1 MPEKPIKLKNKE
13 TAFRS
18 NEELIKQVEARIKK
32 GNKVNQEESMQ
43 YIKAKGLKGQA
54 LLDFYDKNM
63 SQGFSMKNPSK
74 WEREEVDPNYKV
86 PTTDADIKNWRGY
99 NTNVESMKAD
109 SVPSQLKQYLINTGY
124 AESNKFG
131 SGDTLEGKRIF
142 TRAKSV
148 GINPEMDAEG
158 NFKLADDVNTFKDTD
173 KTFGKTRTINPKA
186 KYVKKVYTKG
196 NDIVNNYELAVPP
209 TYEGKVP
216 TEQELKDFDAGTFY
230 QVGATSNMK
239 KVYVPYL
246 DPKKIPQDSE
256 ASTINANNQEMVN
269 RYNTAQS
276 YADEIAAY
284 KKTDEYRNTQKRRA
298 AVAPIKKAFNDIKN
312 YEFKIMS
319 DKDLDA
325 LGNGGTITTPR
336 EDMYVKGGTTDKPR
350 FPGKLETNVNTNPI
364 VNNQM
369 PDTVGKVMVNGKPYV
384 KPPTSKDAI
393 REDKKTTLSKVGD
406 FLENPLPSSTGN
418 NSDNMFNM
426 IAGLPGQTLKA
437 VYNTAKNASKPVDT
451 AKKLGNAAYG
461 IAGELVGDAQ
471 TTPIEP
477 GLKIATD
484 AAFAIPALSQAK
496 ALKNVLVN
504 NKEVSKIL
512 EKIADKGV
520 SQITPQELRFVKDVR
535 NIGGAQVKG
544 DLLYDK
550 SLLNRAIIQS
560 EKISDKG
567 FKILLGENKKNI
579 ENRLESLKSNKPF
592 VKEYEEPS
600 FNDYNQDEYL
610 DYDFV
615 TRRNQMP
622 PPPSSFNLDINSPT
636 SGNVRNPNF
645 FKNLSDEAKR
655 KINIIKQG
663 EPIKQQVRNLKEAI
677 KNNANAHVEKANNL
691 KERLKNNVSGRQK
704 DEGYNNNILKQLKE
718 EELLPYLGHTKDVQ
732 KEINTAYAKVKA
744 FPKGHIS
751 YPAGSLST
759 DSHPLS
765 TGMIERAVKEGLV
778 DVNYR
783 GLRSLNNLG
792 FPTKAGLDANLSL
805 KEINNRVKSLNENL
819 SYGKKIPYGKIDEY
833 GELMAPYMSV
843 TRKANG
849 GVIEYTN
856 GGTIDK
862 PKFPGKLNVNQSDNT
877 NVNNSDVR
885 SNAYVATNQ
894 VIKPTLL
901 SREAFGNRGYDKKN
915 DEKTYNDY
923 TQEYN
928 TLNDKL
934 SGYDFKKRGNPNF
947 IPDIKDKNELEDKFK
962 DIQTFNNGFKN
973 LNKILHIQ
981 SDASDKMEQ
990 LDALKQSNNN
1000 IKLTKGRYNLGSV
1013 NSALLDKVDSTAK
1026 ANNIDPYDILKVMG
1040 RESNFGKLFK
1050 HGINNPDPKKA
1061 IIERDPN
1068 SLRDM
1073 SSAWDNEVPNP
1084 LLEKKYNNV
1093 NYNKSKY
1100 GWSTYTL
1107 NEKQL
1112 NNEIKDSD
1120 IANYKNKVDSY
1131 MKETPDAL
1139 SYITKKIK
1147 NNDLKSYNPGDK
1159 EYVNKLNEEKK
1170 VLMQEPNLAKYLKTN
1185 KFAGGGRVPVEEPV
1199 VKSDLSTKIIRN
1211 VANTVLPT
1219 NAAQLAASLITKDS
1233 KYGVEDASY
1242 NQQAALFN
1250 TLENARKRTGKNK
1263 GGTEYID
1270 YGKDFNTDLQ
1280 NLKGNP
1286 LSIVLGSALSD
1297 DFNAAT
1303 TFGRVSYD
1311 YDPKAQTYKVF
1322 DSYDYSKTPNTNTA
1336 YSSFRNA
1343 VGKAAEV
1350 RSIAANQQKAKYIGN
1365 MSKKDY
1371 TGTPKNLSDRIAN
1384 AITPNIP
1391 YKNIKQVTGG
1401 LEKEIGNLGND
1412 LKTGYKYATN
1422 EIKDVANTAS
1432 KYYNKAVNTANDYFN
1447 LKPGNYIE
1455 SQVQEAI
1462 KNKGLPKKSL
1472 GGRVLPRFYDGGGVR
1487 LTGSSTFNS
1496 AMKAPAGTV
1505 TKTASGKAPSNFGD
1519 NVVTGAGIAGAAVPM
1534 LTSFIPDDRITDSEG
1549 NEVGSKENMG
1559 KSILNSA
1566 AQGASMGAVAGP
1578 WGAAI
1583 GAGVGAIYG
1592 GVTNSMN
1599 NADVDRAQQQ
1609 ANMRI
1614 QNRNISNSVLT
1625 NKNMF
1630 STNTS
1635 NNDQMIAAKGGTVV
1649 SEDMGNPNA
1658 ELELNETFR
1667 DPMTGETGMVD
1678 GPSHDNGGIEMSL
1691 AEGTQ
1696 IWSDR
1701 LKHNGRTFASLT
1713 KPIINKI
1720 ANIEKGLDTNPNSR
1734 FKQNSIKLLNA
1745 QLDFFFDIQESNK
1758 QQDEM
1763 KRTLKKQEGG
1773 VVDDMGNYHY
1783 ANGGIYI
1790 KPENRNKMSMGGNVL
1805 PKFYEAGTFN
1815 DPETEPVVPING
1827 MANPNYPNMSGGKG
1841 FRLGN
1846 VEAQN
1851 ALIGKG
1857 MGKDYTPQYGF
1868 SQDPQDIQQNNY
1880 PGSWKQNPYS
1890 FNNINKGIA
1899 GQNTYN
1905 FDKIGTPT
1913 YQEQPENKSQWYRRN
1928 NGELM
1933 QASALAGSTFAQ
1945 LNNINRQAAPANSPD
1960 VRLTSA
1966 ISNPNLVDLSA
1977 ERGAINRSALGA
1989 MEGAQRGLGNS
2000 ASALAFKN
2008 KARIN
2013 QLQGLGQSF
2022 SNQEIANA
2030 DIKNKFAGMR
2040 GDAAMKEA
2048 IMNSQINT
2056 QNNENRYAF
2065 NQNRMANQNAAI
2077 GTLGHGFGDIG
2088 RNRTMHAND
2097 MEKVGIINNRY
2108 DKSAAALA
2116 HRDNKELTDQ
2126 ALANGTYT
2134 KEDLIRYGIPYKWDE
2149 KKKYGGTIKTR
2160 SLKY

>member
-1 MPEKPIKLKNKE
+1 MADKPTKLKNKE

-18 NEELIKQVEARIKK
+18 NEELVKQVEARIKK

-43 YIKAKGLKGQA
+43 YIKAKGLKGQD

-74 WEREEVDPNYKV
+74 WEREELDPNYKV

-99 NTNVESMKAD
+99 KTSVESMKAD

-230 QVGATSNMK
+230 QVGANSQYK

-246 DPKKIPQDSE
+246 DPKKVPQDGD

-276 YADEIAAY
+276 YADQIAAY
-284 KKTDEYRNTQKRRA
+284 KKTDEYKNTQERRA
-298 AVAPIKKAFNDIKN
+298 KVAKVKN
-312 YEFKIMS
+312 SFSGFKI
-319 DKDLDA
+319 DLNA
-325 LGNGGTITTPR
+325 PRMNAPAGTMAMGGTITTPR

-350 FPGKLETNVNTNPI
+350 
-364 VNNQM
+364 
-369 PDTVGKVMVNGKPYV
+369 
-384 KPPTSKDAI
+384 
-393 REDKKTTLSKVGD
+393 
-406 FLENPLPSSTGN
+406 
-418 NSDNMFNM
+418 
-426 IAGLPGQTLKA
+426 
-437 VYNTAKNASKPVDT
+437 
-451 AKKLGNAAYG
+451 
-461 IAGELVGDAQ
+461 
-471 TTPIEP
+471 
-477 GLKIATD
+477 
-484 AAFAIPALSQAK
+484 
-496 ALKNVLVN
+496 
-504 NKEVSKIL
+504 
-512 EKIADKGV
+512 
-520 SQITPQELRFVKDVR
+520 
-535 NIGGAQVKG
+535 
-544 DLLYDK
+544 
-550 SLLNRAIIQS
+550 
-560 EKISDKG
+560 
-567 FKILLGENKKNI
+567 
-579 ENRLESLKSNKPF
+579 
-592 VKEYEEPS
+592 
-600 FNDYNQDEYL
+600 
-610 DYDFV
+610 
-615 TRRNQMP
+615 
-622 PPPSSFNLDINSPT
+622 
-636 SGNVRNPNF
+636 
-645 FKNLSDEAKR
+645 
-655 KINIIKQG
+655 
-663 EPIKQQVRNLKEAI
+663 
-677 KNNANAHVEKANNL
+677 
-691 KERLKNNVSGRQK
+691 
-704 DEGYNNNILKQLKE
+704 
-718 EELLPYLGHTKDVQ
+718 
-732 KEINTAYAKVKA
+732 
-744 FPKGHIS
+744 
-751 YPAGSLST
+751 
-759 DSHPLS
+759 
-765 TGMIERAVKEGLV
+765 
-778 DVNYR
+778 
-783 GLRSLNNLG
+783 
-792 FPTKAGLDANLSL
+792 
-805 KEINNRVKSLNENL
+805 
-819 SYGKKIPYGKIDEY
+819 
-833 GELMAPYMSV
+833 
-843 TRKANG
+843 
-849 GVIEYTN
+849 
-856 GGTIDK
+856 
-862 PKFPGKLNVNQSDNT
+862 FPGKLNVNQSDNT

-1159 EYVNKLNEEKK
+1159 EYINKLNEEKK
-1170 VLMQEPNLAKYLKTN
+1170 ALMQEPNLAKYLKTN
-1185 KFAGGGRVPVEEPV
+1185 KFAGGGRVPIKVTDPNDPRLRAYNDSNTLYGVTSLAKKFLATKPTMEQWIDYANNENVDVTKAWNRLKKVNNKYPEPLKKEPV
-1199 VKSDLSTKIIRN
+1199 FLNST
-1211 VANTVLPT
+1211 T
-1219 NAAQLAASLITKDS
+1219 
-1233 KYGVEDASY
+1233 
-1242 NQQAALFN
+1242 
-1250 TLENARKRTGKNK
+1250 TGKKEEGALNYYK
-1263 GGTEYID
+1263 KPVQPYVYEKAKPVIKQNIPQSIANQTS
-1270 YGKDFNTDLQ
+1270 DFQPDM
-1280 NLKGNP
+1280 
-1286 LSIVLGSALSD
+1286 V
-1297 DFNAAT
+1297 
-1303 TFGRVSYD
+1303 
-1311 YDPKAQTYKVF
+1311 QTNN
-1322 DSYDYSKTPNTNTA
+1322 TPNYDKTKL
-1336 YSSFRNA
+1336 YQGYDFM
-1343 VGKAAEV
+1343 
-1350 RSIAANQQKAKYIGN
+1350 QQTGLRPG
-1365 MSKKDY
+1365 DY
-1371 TGTPKNLSDRIAN
+1371 TET
-1384 AITPNIP
+1384 
-1391 YKNIKQVTGG
+1391 
-1401 LEKEIGNLGND
+1401 
-1412 LKTGYKYATN
+1412 
-1422 EIKDVANTAS
+1422 
-1432 KYYNKAVNTANDYFN
+1432 
-1447 LKPGNYIE
+1447 
-1455 SQVQEAI
+1455 QVQEAM
-1462 KNKGLPKKSL
+1462 KNKRLPKKSL
-1472 GGRVLPRFYDGGGVR
+1472 GGRVLPKFGKGSTYRGGGDSLPVPP
-1487 LTGSSTFNS
+1487 GAPPSSVQGNI
-1496 AMKAPAGTV
+1496 G
-1505 TKTASGKAPSNFGD
+1505 
-1519 NVVTGAGIAGAAVPM
+1519 TGAGIAAAAVPM
-1534 LTSFIPDDRITDSEG
+1534 LTSFIPDDKVTDSEG
-1549 NEVGSKENMG
+1549 NEIGSETSLG
-1559 KSILNSA
+1559 KGALEGA
-1566 AQGASMGAVAGP
+1566 AKGAQVTAMLGGADFGASIAVGAG
-1578 WGAAI
+1578 I
-1583 GAGVGAIYG
+1583 GAI
-1592 GVTNSMN
+1592 
-1599 NADVDRAQQQ
+1599 Q
-1609 ANMRI
+1609 ANMGNEDLKRERNQREMGI
-1614 QNRNISNSVLT
+1614 KNRSISNSVLT

-1635 NNDQMIAAKGGTVV
+1635 NNDQMIAANGGTVV
-1649 SEDMGNPNA
+1649 NEDMGNPNA

-1790 KPENRNKMSMGGNVL
+1790 KPENRNKMAMGGMM
-1805 PKFYEAGTFN
+1805 KYDGGGTKQNILQTSVRNPNSPYRFALRDPRMLEFDPAVSN
-1815 DPETEPVVPING
+1815 YKANQNADLAEVNNTLGAQMDQMNAASRNTSPIATNSIPETEPVVPEEVPYNNSF
-1827 MANPNYPNMSGGKG
+1827 ANKQ
-1841 FRLGN
+1841 FRDFTFKNNPTQFANSLKQARLEGN
-1846 VEAQN
+1846 NQA
-1851 ALIGKG
+1851 
-1857 MGKDYTPQYGF
+1857 MYG
-1868 SQDPQDIQQNNY
+1868 N
-1880 PGSWKQNPYS
+1880 SWN
-1890 FNNINKGIA
+1890 NKGYTLGANGAA
-1899 GQNTYN
+1899 GDQYT
-1905 FDKIGTPT
+1905 FDKIGKPT
-1913 YQEQPENKSQWYRRN
+1913 YQEPEAQPENKSQWYRRN

-2088 RNRTMHAND
+2088 RNRTNQFNE
-2097 MEKVGIINNRY
+2097 MERLGSISNRY
-2108 DKSAAALA
+2108 DKSAYASSI
-2116 HRDNKELTDQ
+2116 RDNPARLKQGIDAGMYTIDELQ
-2126 ALANGTYT
+2126 
-2134 KEDLIRYGIPYKWDE
+2134 KWGIPYTPQA
-2149 KKKYGGTIKTR
+2149 KYGGTFKKGTIKNR

>member
-1 MPEKPIKLKNKE
+1 MADKPTKLKNKE

-18 NEELIKQVEARIKK
+18 NEELVKQVEARIKK

-43 YIKAKGLKGQA
+43 YIKAKGLKGQD

-74 WEREEVDPNYKV
+74 WEREELDPNYKV

-131 SGDTLEGKRIF
+131 SGDTLEGKRIY

-230 QVGATSNMK
+230 QVGANSQYK

-246 DPKKIPQDSE
+246 DPKKVPQDGD

-276 YADEIAAY
+276 YVNQMNAY
-284 KKTDEYRNTQKRRA
+284 KKTDEYKKEQTSRENAVNRRKTLGKA
-298 AVAPIKKAFNDIKN
+298 LMYTPLMQGVGERILSSSTKK
-312 YEFKIMS
+312 Y
-319 DKDLDA
+319 
-325 LGNGGTITTPR
+325 GGTITTPR

-350 FPGKLETNVNTNPI
+350 FPGN
-364 VNNQM
+364 
-369 PDTVGKVMVNGKPYV
+369 
-384 KPPTSKDAI
+384 
-393 REDKKTTLSKVGD
+393 
-406 FLENPLPSSTGN
+406 
-418 NSDNMFNM
+418 
-426 IAGLPGQTLKA
+426 
-437 VYNTAKNASKPVDT
+437 
-451 AKKLGNAAYG
+451 
-461 IAGELVGDAQ
+461 
-471 TTPIEP
+471 
-477 GLKIATD
+477 
-484 AAFAIPALSQAK
+484 
-496 ALKNVLVN
+496 
-504 NKEVSKIL
+504 
-512 EKIADKGV
+512 
-520 SQITPQELRFVKDVR
+520 
-535 NIGGAQVKG
+535 
-544 DLLYDK
+544 
-550 SLLNRAIIQS
+550 
-560 EKISDKG
+560 
-567 FKILLGENKKNI
+567 
-579 ENRLESLKSNKPF
+579 
-592 VKEYEEPS
+592 
-600 FNDYNQDEYL
+600 
-610 DYDFV
+610 
-615 TRRNQMP
+615 
-622 PPPSSFNLDINSPT
+622 
-636 SGNVRNPNF
+636 
-645 FKNLSDEAKR
+645 
-655 KINIIKQG
+655 
-663 EPIKQQVRNLKEAI
+663 
-677 KNNANAHVEKANNL
+677 
-691 KERLKNNVSGRQK
+691 
-704 DEGYNNNILKQLKE
+704 
-718 EELLPYLGHTKDVQ
+718 
-732 KEINTAYAKVKA
+732 
-744 FPKGHIS
+744 
-751 YPAGSLST
+751 
-759 DSHPLS
+759 
-765 TGMIERAVKEGLV
+765 
-778 DVNYR
+778 
-783 GLRSLNNLG
+783 
-792 FPTKAGLDANLSL
+792 
-805 KEINNRVKSLNENL
+805 
-819 SYGKKIPYGKIDEY
+819 
-833 GELMAPYMSV
+833 
-843 TRKANG
+843 
-849 GVIEYTN
+849 
-856 GGTIDK
+856 
-862 PKFPGKLNVNQSDNT
+862 LNVNQSDNT

-1050 HGINNPDPKKA
+1050 HGINNPDPRKA

-1073 SSAWDNEVPNP
+1073 SSAWDNEIPNP

-1120 IANYKNKVDSY
+1120 IVNYKNKVDSY

-1159 EYVNKLNEEKK
+1159 EYINKLNEEKK
-1170 VLMQEPNLAKYLKTN
+1170 LLMQEPNLAKYLKTN
-1185 KFAGGGRVPVEEPV
+1185 KFAGGGRVPIPVNNPNDPRLRAYNDSNTLYGVTSLAKKFLATKPTMEQWIDYANNENVDVTKAWNKLKKVNNKYPEPIKKEPV
-1199 VKSDLSTKIIRN
+1199 FLNST
-1211 VANTVLPT
+1211 T
-1219 NAAQLAASLITKDS
+1219 
-1233 KYGVEDASY
+1233 
-1242 NQQAALFN
+1242 
-1250 TLENARKRTGKNK
+1250 TGKKEEGALNYYK
-1263 GGTEYID
+1263 KPVQPYVYEKAKPITE
-1270 YGKDFNTDLQ
+1270 Q
-1280 NLKGNP
+1280 NIP
-1286 LSIVLGSALSD
+1286 
-1297 DFNAAT
+1297 
-1303 TFGRVSYD
+1303 
-1311 YDPKAQTYKVF
+1311 Q
-1322 DSYDYSKTPNTNTA
+1322 
-1336 YSSFRNA
+1336 
-1343 VGKAAEV
+1343 
-1350 RSIAANQQKAKYIGN
+1350 SIANQTSDFQPDMVQTNNAPNYDKTKLYQGYDF
-1365 MSKKDY
+1365 MQQTGLRPGDY
-1371 TGTPKNLSDRIAN
+1371 T
-1384 AITPNIP
+1384 
-1391 YKNIKQVTGG
+1391 
-1401 LEKEIGNLGND
+1401 EM
-1412 LKTGYKYATN
+1412 
-1422 EIKDVANTAS
+1422 
-1432 KYYNKAVNTANDYFN
+1432 
-1447 LKPGNYIE
+1447 
-1455 SQVQEAI
+1455 QVQEAM

-1472 GGRVLPRFYDGGGVR
+1472 GGRVLPKFGNGGNKPG
-1487 LTGSSTFNS
+1487 NW
-1496 AMKAPAGTV
+1496 AGTDR
-1505 TKTASGKAPSNFGD
+1505 SGKAIQTNFANSTAGE
-1519 NVVTGAGIAGAAVPM
+1519 NVVTGAGIAGAVVPM

-1566 AQGASMGAVAGP
+1566 AQGASMGAAAGP

-1599 NADVDRAQQQ
+1599 NDAVDKAQQQ

-1614 QNRNISNSVLT
+1614 NNKNLSNKLLT
-1625 NKNMF
+1625 NQNNY
-1630 STNTS
+1630 SVNRY
-1635 NNDQMIAAKGGTVV
+1635 NNDQMIAANGGTVID
-1649 SEDMGNPNA
+1649 EDMGNPNA

-1720 ANIEKGLDTNPNSR
+1720 AVLEKGTKDNPNSR
-1734 FKQNSIKLLNA
+1734 FKQNSIQLLNS
-1745 QLDFFFDIQESNK
+1745 QLDFFFDKQESNK

-1790 KPENRNKMSMGGNVL
+1790 KPENRNKMAMGGMMKHSMGGNVL

-1815 DPETEPVVPING
+1815 DPETEPEIIMPRPPID
-1827 MANPNYPNMSGGKG
+1827 
-1841 FRLGN
+1841 FRRTQKQIFAGLVQN
-1846 VEAQN
+1846 NAAQN
-1851 ALIGKG
+1851 PGAFFAPSSNRYTANNNKYKKDAVSNYRDNQNADLAEVNNTLGAQMDQMNAASRNTAPITTNVAPVNTQEATNEMSNLNNAPLNNFDAQNYRKFMGNFKG
-1857 MGKDYTPQYGF
+1857 DLKNIQGYKMGFGQP
-1868 SQDPQDIQQNNY
+1868 NEN
-1880 PGSWKQNPYS
+1880 SWD
-1890 FNNINKGIA
+1890 NKGYTLGANGAA
-1899 GQNTYN
+1899 GDQYT

-1913 YQEQPENKSQWYRRN
+1913 YQEPTVQPQNNSGYRRN
-1928 NGELM
+1928 NTGELI
-1933 QASALAGSTFAQ
+1933 QAGALAGSTFAQ
-1945 LNNINRQAAPANSPD
+1945 LNNINRQAAPGIRPD
-1960 VRLTSA
+1960 VRLTGA
-1966 ISNPNLVDLSA
+1966 IPNPRYVDLSA

-1989 MEGAQRGLGNS
+1989 MEGAQRGFGNS
-2000 ASALAFKN
+2000 ATAQAFKN

-2030 DIKNKFAGMR
+2030 DIGNKFAGMR

-2048 IMNSQINT
+2048 MM
-2056 QNNENRYAF
+2056 NNEIANTNLENKYQF

-2088 RNRTMHAND
+2088 RNRTMHGNE
-2097 MEKVGIINNRY
+2097 MEKVGIINNRF
-2108 DKSAAALA
+2108 DKSAAALM
-2116 HRDNKELTDQ
+2116 HRDNQELTDQ

-2134 KEDLIRYGIPYKWDE
+2134 KEDLIRYGIPYKWDG

>member
-1 MPEKPIKLKNKE
+1 MADKPTKLKNKE

-43 YIKAKGLKGQA
+43 YIKAKGLKGQD

-209 TYEGKVP
+209 IYEGKVP

-284 KKTDEYRNTQKRRA
+284 KKTDEYKNTQKRRA

-312 YEFKIMS
+312 YEFKILS

-350 FPGKLETNVNTNPI
+350 FPGN
-364 VNNQM
+364 
-369 PDTVGKVMVNGKPYV
+369 
-384 KPPTSKDAI
+384 
-393 REDKKTTLSKVGD
+393 
-406 FLENPLPSSTGN
+406 
-418 NSDNMFNM
+418 
-426 IAGLPGQTLKA
+426 
-437 VYNTAKNASKPVDT
+437 
-451 AKKLGNAAYG
+451 
-461 IAGELVGDAQ
+461 
-471 TTPIEP
+471 
-477 GLKIATD
+477 
-484 AAFAIPALSQAK
+484 
-496 ALKNVLVN
+496 
-504 NKEVSKIL
+504 
-512 EKIADKGV
+512 
-520 SQITPQELRFVKDVR
+520 
-535 NIGGAQVKG
+535 
-544 DLLYDK
+544 
-550 SLLNRAIIQS
+550 
-560 EKISDKG
+560 
-567 FKILLGENKKNI
+567 
-579 ENRLESLKSNKPF
+579 
-592 VKEYEEPS
+592 
-600 FNDYNQDEYL
+600 
-610 DYDFV
+610 
-615 TRRNQMP
+615 
-622 PPPSSFNLDINSPT
+622 
-636 SGNVRNPNF
+636 
-645 FKNLSDEAKR
+645 
-655 KINIIKQG
+655 
-663 EPIKQQVRNLKEAI
+663 
-677 KNNANAHVEKANNL
+677 
-691 KERLKNNVSGRQK
+691 
-704 DEGYNNNILKQLKE
+704 
-718 EELLPYLGHTKDVQ
+718 
-732 KEINTAYAKVKA
+732 
-744 FPKGHIS
+744 
-751 YPAGSLST
+751 
-759 DSHPLS
+759 
-765 TGMIERAVKEGLV
+765 
-778 DVNYR
+778 
-783 GLRSLNNLG
+783 
-792 FPTKAGLDANLSL
+792 
-805 KEINNRVKSLNENL
+805 
-819 SYGKKIPYGKIDEY
+819 
-833 GELMAPYMSV
+833 
-843 TRKANG
+843 
-849 GVIEYTN
+849 
-856 GGTIDK
+856 
-862 PKFPGKLNVNQSDNT
+862 LNVNQSDNT

-915 DEKTYNDY
+915 DEKTYNEY
-923 TQEYN
+923 TYEYKK
-928 TLNDKL
+928 LNDKL

-981 SDASDKMEQ
+981 SDASDKMKQ

-1170 VLMQEPNLAKYLKTN
+1170 LLMQEPNLAKYLKTN
-1185 KFAGGGRVPVEEPV
+1185 KFAGGGTSGERIPIVVNNPNDPRLRAYNDSNTLYGVTSLAKKFLATKPTMEQWIDYANNENVDVTKAWNRLKKVNNKYPEPLKKEPV
-1199 VKSDLSTKIIRN
+1199 FLNST
-1211 VANTVLPT
+1211 T
-1219 NAAQLAASLITKDS
+1219 
-1233 KYGVEDASY
+1233 
-1242 NQQAALFN
+1242 
-1250 TLENARKRTGKNK
+1250 TGKKEEGALNYYK
-1263 GGTEYID
+1263 KPVQPYVYEKAKPVIKQNTPQSIANQTS
-1270 YGKDFNTDLQ
+1270 DFQPDM
-1280 NLKGNP
+1280 
-1286 LSIVLGSALSD
+1286 V
-1297 DFNAAT
+1297 
-1303 TFGRVSYD
+1303 
-1311 YDPKAQTYKVF
+1311 QTNN
-1322 DSYDYSKTPNTNTA
+1322 TPNYDKTKL
-1336 YSSFRNA
+1336 YQGYDFM
-1343 VGKAAEV
+1343 
-1350 RSIAANQQKAKYIGN
+1350 QQTGLRPG
-1365 MSKKDY
+1365 DY
-1371 TGTPKNLSDRIAN
+1371 T
-1384 AITPNIP
+1384 
-1391 YKNIKQVTGG
+1391 
-1401 LEKEIGNLGND
+1401 
-1412 LKTGYKYATN
+1412 
-1422 EIKDVANTAS
+1422 
-1432 KYYNKAVNTANDYFN
+1432 
-1447 LKPGNYIE
+1447 E
-1455 SQVQEAI
+1455 SQVQEAM

-1472 GGRVLPRFYDGGGVR
+1472 GGRVLPKFGPGGTKPG
-1487 LTGSSTFNS
+1487 NW
-1496 AMKAPAGTV
+1496 KGTD
-1505 TKTASGKAPSNFGD
+1505 ASGNAIQTNFANSTAGE
-1519 NVVTGAGIAGAAVPM
+1519 NVATGAGIAAAAVPM
-1534 LTSFIPDDRITDSEG
+1534 LTSFIPDDKVTDSEG
-1549 NEVGSKENMG
+1549 NEIGSETSLG
-1559 KSILNSA
+1559 KGALEGA
-1566 AQGASMGAVAGP
+1566 AKGAQVTAMLGGADFGASIAVGAG
-1578 WGAAI
+1578 I
-1583 GAGVGAIYG
+1583 GAI
-1592 GVTNSMN
+1592 
-1599 NADVDRAQQQ
+1599 Q
-1609 ANMRI
+1609 ANMGNEDLKRERNQREMGI
-1614 QNRNISNSVLT
+1614 KNRSISNSVLT

-1635 NNDQMIAAKGGTVV
+1635 NNDQMIAANGGTVID
-1649 SEDMGNPNA
+1649 EDMGNPNA

-1790 KPENRNKMSMGGNVL
+1790 KPENRNKMSMGGMMKYDGGGTKQNILQTSVRNPNSPYRFALRDPRMLEFDPAMSNYKANQNADLAEVNNTLGNQMNQMNTANRTVSNVDPNAAL
-1805 PKFYEAGTFN
+1805 KRSIKPYYNNADNNYEAAPPIE
-1815 DPETEPVVPING
+1815 DETEEVWKGTVPTDMNGLRNAQGEYENLVKLRAAQGEYENQPFTPDIVETAPRSINQ
-1827 MANPNYPNMSGGKG
+1827 SK
-1841 FRLGN
+1841 
-1846 VEAQN
+1846 V
-1851 ALIGKG
+1851 
-1857 MGKDYTPQYGF
+1857 
-1868 SQDPQDIQQNNY
+1868 
-1880 PGSWKQNPYS
+1880 
-1890 FNNINKGIA
+1890 
-1899 GQNTYN
+1899 
-1905 FDKIGTPT
+1905 
-1913 YQEQPENKSQWYRRN
+1913 RRN
-1928 NGELM
+1928 NTGELI
-1933 QASALAGSTFAQ
+1933 QAGALAGSTFAQ

-1960 VRLTSA
+1960 VRLTGA

-2030 DIKNKFAGMR
+2030 DIGNKFAGMR

-2088 RNRTMHAND
+2088 RNRTNQFNE
-2097 MEKVGIINNRY
+2097 MERLGSISNRY
-2108 DKSAAALA
+2108 DKSAYASSI
-2116 HRDNKELTDQ
+2116 RDNPARLKQGIDAGMYTIDELQ
-2126 ALANGTYT
+2126 
-2134 KEDLIRYGIPYKWDE
+2134 KWGIPYTPQA
-2149 KKKYGGTIKTR
+2149 KYGGTFKKGTIKNR